1 MYEIERDDSCGSS
14 RAGDDH
20 GLLRLLFIVL
30 TAVATRQVSTRRRNA
45 SPSIPMF
52 SWRTFAPCTFAT
64 LVFSSN

>member
-1 MYEIERDDSCGSS
+1 MYEIERDGSSESS

-20 GLLRLLFIVL
+20 GLLRLSFIVL
-30 TAVATRQVSTRRRNA
+30 TAVPTKQVSTRWRIA

-64 LVFSSN
+64 LVFSSD